1 MTCAMMA
8 SVPAAPSSR
17 DQPRSAGP
25 SRARPGAQAARL
37 RGLSRHLPIRDAE
50 GPERFELFVVC
61 AVAAVAATR
70 IFLVITGSPQ
80 IGGGGL
86 HFAHL
91 LWGGL
96 LMLVGLLVFMLFLSR
111 AARTTATVL
120 AGLGFGLFIDEVGKF
135 VTGDNNYFYSP
146 VAAII
151 YVVFVLMYLAVRY
164 GVTRHDWTD
173 RELVV
178 NAVELLK
185 ESAAH
190 DLDETERERAQALL
204 RRARSDEPM
213 VAPLQRLL
221 TELPTDPSET
231 SWVER
236 IFRRLRRLVDDSVR
250 IRWLEPIV
258 TGVVVAFTALS
269 LIGPI
274 TRVVDQPALRSW
286 VYLGAAVIALVL
298 AVVALIV
305 RIRSS
310 VLDGLSIADS
320 SLLVSLLVVQVFRLL
335 DEQFG
340 GYVVVLVNVALLA
353 AVRGTVRYQ
362 RRVARQQD
370 QHDQHDRQQSAEPP
384 A

>member
-1 MTCAMMA
+1 MMA
-8 SVPAAPSSR
+8 SMPEARSSHDQPTPSTPPKPAAS
-17 DQPRSAGP
+17 
-25 SRARPGAQAARL
+25 L
-37 RGLSRHLPIRDAE
+37 RGLTRHLPIRDAE

-61 AVAAVAATR
+61 AVAAVAVTR
-70 IFLVITGSPQ
+70 IILVATGYPQ

-120 AGLGFGLFIDEVGKF
+120 AGVGFGLFIDEVGKF

-151 YVVFVLMYLAVRY
+151 YIVFVLMYMGVRY

-190 DLDETERERAQALL
+190 DLDMSERERAQALL
-204 RRARSDEPM
+204 RRAGQDEPM
-213 VAPLQRLL
+213 AGPLQRLL
-221 TELPTDPSET
+221 DDMPTDPTDT
-231 SWVER
+231 SWLER
-236 IFRRLRRLVDDSVR
+236 IFRRLRRLVDESVR
-250 IRWLEPIV
+250 IRWLEPTV
-258 TGVVVAFTALS
+258 MVVVVGFTALS

-274 TRVVDQPALRSW
+274 SRMIDQPTARSA
-286 VYLGAAVIALVL
+286 VYLGAAVVALVL
-298 AVVALIV
+298 AVLAAVV
-305 RIRSS
+305 RMRSS
-310 VLDGLSIADS
+310 VLIGLSIADS

-340 GYVVVLVNVALLA
+340 GYVVVLVNVVLLA

-362 RRVARQQD
+362 RRVARHRD
-370 QHDQHDRQQSAEPP
+370 QPHEPAAE
-384 A
+384 

>member
-1 MTCAMMA
+1 MA
-8 SVPAAPSSR
+8 SMPEAGSSR
-17 DQPRSAGP
+17 DQPRASTSPKPVAN
-25 SRARPGAQAARL
+25 L
-37 RGLSRHLPIRDAE
+37 RGLTRHLPIRDAE

-70 IFLVITGSPQ
+70 IFLVVTGYPQ

-96 LMLVGLLVFMLFLSR
+96 LMLLGLLVFMLFLSR

-120 AGLGFGLFIDEVGKF
+120 AGVGFGLFIDEVGKF
-135 VTGDNNYFYSP
+135 VTGDNDYFYSP

-151 YVVFVLMYLAVRY
+151 YVVFVLMYLGVRY
-164 GVTRHDWTD
+164 GVTRHEWTD

-190 DLDETERERAQALL
+190 DLDASERERAQALL
-204 RRARSDEPM
+204 RRARTDEPM
-213 VAPLQRLL
+213 VVPLQQLL
-221 TELPTDPSET
+221 DAMPTDPTEI
-231 SWVER
+231 SWLER

-258 TGVVVAFTALS
+258 MGVVVLFTALS

-274 TRVVDQPALRSW
+274 SRLVHQPSVRSW
-286 VYLGAAVIALVL
+286 VYLGAAVVALAL
-298 AVVALIV
+298 AVVALVV
-305 RIRSS
+305 RVRRS
-310 VLDGLSIADS
+310 VLDGLTIADS
-320 SLLVSLLVVQVFRLL
+320 SLLVSLLSVQVFRLL

-353 AVRGTVRYQ
+353 VVRGTVGYQ
-362 RRVARQQD
+362 RRVRRHRAQQ
-370 QHDQHDRQQSAEPP
+370 HEPSR
-384 A
+384 

>member
-1 MTCAMMA
+1 MPEAPPSGDLPGQHGQPGQPA
-8 SVPAAPSSR
+8 PPAKPAAN
-17 DQPRSAGP
+17 
-25 SRARPGAQAARL
+25 L
-37 RGLSRHLPIRDAE
+37 RGLIRHLPIRDAE

-61 AVAAVAATR
+61 AVAAVALTR
-70 IFLVITGSPQ
+70 IFLVITGYPQ

-96 LMLVGLLVFMLFLSR
+96 LMLLGLLVFMLFLSR

-120 AGLGFGLFIDEVGKF
+120 AGVGFGLFIDEVGKF

-151 YVVFVLMYLAVRY
+151 YVVFVLMYLGVRY

-173 RELVV
+173 RELVI

-190 DLDETERERAQALL
+190 DLDASERERAQALL
-204 RRARSDEPM
+204 RRARPHEPM

-221 TELPTDPSET
+221 AEMPTDPTEI
-231 SWVER
+231 SWLER
-236 IFRRLRRLVDDSVR
+236 IFRRLRRLADDSVR

-258 TGVVVAFTALS
+258 MGMVVVFTALS

-274 TRVVDQPALRSW
+274 TRLADQPTLRSW
-286 VYLGAAVIALVL
+286 VYVGAAVIALVL
-298 AVVALIV
+298 AIVALAV
-305 RIRSS
+305 RVRSS
-310 VLDGLSIADS
+310 VLEGLSVADS
-320 SLLVSLLVVQVFRLL
+320 SLLVSLLAVQVFRLL

-340 GYVVVLVNVALLA
+340 GYVVVLVNVMLLA

-362 RRVARQQD
+362 RRLRR
-370 QHDQHDRQQSAEPP
+370 QHDQRPSAVEGQVE
-384 A
+384 

>member
-1 MTCAMMA
+1 MMA
-8 SVPAAPSSR
+8 SMPEAPPSGDLPGQHGQPGQPAPPAKPAAN
-17 DQPRSAGP
+17 
-25 SRARPGAQAARL
+25 L
-37 RGLSRHLPIRDAE
+37 RGLIRHLPIRDAE

-61 AVAAVAATR
+61 AVAAVALTR
-70 IFLVITGSPQ
+70 IFLVITGYPQ

-96 LMLVGLLVFMLFLSR
+96 LMLLGLLVFMLFLSR

-120 AGLGFGLFIDEVGKF
+120 AGVGFGLFIDEVGKF

-151 YVVFVLMYLAVRY
+151 YVVFVLMYLGVRY

-173 RELVV
+173 RELVI

-190 DLDETERERAQALL
+190 DLDASERERAQALL
-204 RRARSDEPM
+204 RRARPHEPM

-221 TELPTDPSET
+221 AEMPTDPTEI
-231 SWVER
+231 SWLER
-236 IFRRLRRLVDDSVR
+236 IFRRLRRLADDSVR

-258 TGVVVAFTALS
+258 MGMVVVFTALS

-274 TRVVDQPALRSW
+274 TRLADQPTLRSW
-286 VYLGAAVIALVL
+286 VYVGAAVIALVL
-298 AVVALIV
+298 AIVALAV
-305 RIRSS
+305 RVRSS
-310 VLDGLSIADS
+310 VLEGLSVADS
-320 SLLVSLLVVQVFRLL
+320 SLLVSLLAVQVFRLL

-340 GYVVVLVNVALLA
+340 GYVVVLVNVMLLA

-362 RRVARQQD
+362 RRLRR
-370 QHDQHDRQQSAEPP
+370 QHDQRPSAVEGQVE
-384 A
+384 

>member
-1 MTCAMMA
+1 MMA
-8 SVPAAPSSR
+8 SMPEA
-17 DQPRSAGP
+17 RSTQE
-25 SRARPGAQAARL
+25 QASQH
-37 RGLSRHLPIRDAE
+37 GLTRHLPIRDAQ

-70 IFLVITGSPQ
+70 IFLVITGYPQ

-96 LMLVGLLVFMLFLSR
+96 LMLLGLLVFMLFLSR

-120 AGLGFGLFIDEVGKF
+120 AGVGFGLFIDEVGKF

-151 YVVFVLMYLAVRY
+151 YVVFVLMYLGVRY

-190 DLDETERERAQALL
+190 DLDASERERAQALL
-204 RRARSDEPM
+204 RRARWDEPM
-213 VAPLQRLL
+213 VVPLQRLL
-221 TELPTDPSET
+221 DEMPTDPTEI
-231 SWVER
+231 SWLER

-250 IRWLEPIV
+250 IRWLEPTV
-258 TGVVVAFTALS
+258 MGVVVVFTALS

-274 TRVVDQPALRSW
+274 TRLADQPTVRSS

-298 AVVALIV
+298 AVVALVV
-305 RIRSS
+305 RVRRS
-310 VLDGLSIADS
+310 VLEGLSIADA

-353 AVRGTVRYQ
+353 VVRGTVRYQ
-362 RRVARQQD
+362 RRVTRHQD
-370 QHDQHDRQQSAEPP
+370 QHHGP
-384 A
+384 AA

>member
-1 MTCAMMA
+1 MMA
-8 SVPAAPSSR
+8 SMPEAPPSGDLPGQHGQPGQPAPPAKPAAN
-17 DQPRSAGP
+17 
-25 SRARPGAQAARL
+25 L
-37 RGLSRHLPIRDAE
+37 RGLIRHLPIRDAE

-61 AVAAVAATR
+61 AVAAVALTR
-70 IFLVITGSPQ
+70 IFLVITGYPQ

-96 LMLVGLLVFMLFLSR
+96 LMLLGLLVFMLFLSR

-120 AGLGFGLFIDEVGKF
+120 AGVGFGLFIDEVGKF

-151 YVVFVLMYLAVRY
+151 YVVFVLMYLGVRY

-173 RELVV
+173 RELVI

-190 DLDETERERAQALL
+190 DLDASERERAQALL
-204 RRARSDEPM
+204 RRARPHEPM

-221 TELPTDPSET
+221 AEMPTDPTEI
-231 SWVER
+231 SWLER
-236 IFRRLRRLVDDSVR
+236 IFRRLRRLADDSVR

-258 TGVVVAFTALS
+258 MGMVVVFTALS

-274 TRVVDQPALRSW
+274 TRLADQPTLRSW
-286 VYLGAAVIALVL
+286 VYVGAAVIALVL
-298 AVVALIV
+298 AIVALAV
-305 RIRSS
+305 RVRSS
-310 VLDGLSIADS
+310 VLEGLSVADS
-320 SLLVSLLVVQVFRLL
+320 SLLVSLLAVQVFRLL

-340 GYVVVLVNVALLA
+340 GYVVVLVNVMLLA
-353 AVRGTVRYQ
+353 AGRGTVRYQ
-362 RRVARQQD
+362 RRLRR
-370 QHDQHDRQQSAEPP
+370 QHDQRPSAVEGQVE
-384 A
+384 

>member
-1 MTCAMMA
+1 MMA
-8 SVPAAPSSR
+8 GVPEAATTSSPPGEPGKPAAS
-17 DQPRSAGP
+17 
-25 SRARPGAQAARL
+25 L

-61 AVAAVAATR
+61 AVAAVAVTR
-70 IFLVITGSPQ
+70 IVLVLTGYPQ

-96 LMLVGLLVFMLFLSR
+96 LMLLGLLVFMLFLSR

-120 AGLGFGLFIDEVGKF
+120 AGVGFGLFIDEVGKF
-135 VTGDNNYFYSP
+135 VTGDNDYFFSP

-151 YVVFVLMYLAVRY
+151 YVVFVLMYLGVRY

-190 DLDETERERAQALL
+190 DLDSSERERAQELL
-204 RRARSDEPM
+204 RRAHRDEPM
-213 VAPLQRLL
+213 VAPLQRLIDDM
-221 TELPTDPSET
+221 PTDPTEV
-231 SWVER
+231 SWLER
-236 IFRRLRRLVDDSVR
+236 FFRRLRALVDQSVR

-258 TGVVVAFTALS
+258 AVAVVVFTALS

-274 TRVVDQPALRSW
+274 TRMVHDPSARSS
-286 VYLGAAVIALVL
+286 VYLGAAVLALVL
-298 AVVALIV
+298 AVLGVVV
-305 RIRSS
+305 RMRGS

-362 RRVARQQD
+362 RRLRRHQAQP
-370 QHDQHDRQQSAEPP
+370 SEPT